1 VISWLLA
8 SGLFTLYVAYFGH
21 YNKIYGTLAAVII
34 FFVWLWISNIAVLFG
49 AEFNAELERGRAM
62 AGGTP
67 ADKEPFVELRD
78 TRKLR
83 KKARKRPA

>member
-1 VISWLLA
+1 VIGWLLA
-8 SGLFTLYVAYFGH
+8 SGLFHALRRVLRA
-21 YNKIYGTLAAVII
+21 LQQDLRQPAAVII
-34 FFVWLWISNIAVLFG
+34 FFVWLWIFNIAVLFG

-62 AGGTP
+62 AGGIP